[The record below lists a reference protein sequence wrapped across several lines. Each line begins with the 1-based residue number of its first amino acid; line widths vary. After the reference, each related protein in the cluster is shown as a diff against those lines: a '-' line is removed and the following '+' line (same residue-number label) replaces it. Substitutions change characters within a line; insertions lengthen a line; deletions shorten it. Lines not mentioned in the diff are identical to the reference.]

1 MSKMTGIQYAFYWP
15 FHDVQRGMRPMNDND
30 YQIRQLA
37 DELQP
42 PETGKQSL
50 VLLDDANTTIVL
62 FAFANGR
69 RMTLELSLTIRSA
82 INN

>member
-1 MSKMTGIQYAFYWP
+1 
-15 FHDVQRGMRPMNDND
+15 MNDND

>member
-1 MSKMTGIQYAFYWP
+1 
-15 FHDVQRGMRPMNDND
+15 MNDTD

>member
-1 MSKMTGIQYAFYWP
+1 
-15 FHDVQRGMRPMNDND
+15 MNDND

-50 VLLDDANTTIVL
+50 VLLDDANTTVVL
-62 FAFANGR
+62 FAFADGR